1 MIFYAHG
8 DALISSEELQED
20 PSLIEKLD
28 SFYTD
33 LARGAKPAALA
44 FDSGELNP
52 ENALTSF
59 EFAALDENPQPIA
72 FTPIGLGKPLTVMI
86 REVYTG
92 KFPKGGGILGGG
104 SGKDMLVTSAVKSI
118 VAFDAKPR
126 AHNFLQDKVRQRTHL
141 ERPAAGRQ
149 GTPFVF
155 HSPALL
161 ERSLTMDLT
170 IVFDTFP
177 KEVFEQIGDIFTT
190 AAGIPIFQVH
200 NVFLLAAGMLTKL
213 VGSAGEAIF
222 DGKPV
227 FNSSSPID
235 IALVGRPPIPPGF
248 ALITAENLLQLDKD
262 FLKNQHVNELGQ
274 VVDKNGNVYQGDVPY
289 IVISI
294 DGAPMEELAN
304 FAPTAASAAVL
315 SRFFGIKDG
324 QQLPLDTI
332 VDAIKLFNDLKF
344 RKEIDRLD
352 EQLKALKPDDPK
364 RPQLEE
370 KRKALL
376 GNILEDILKPKQ

>member
-1 MIFYAHG
+1 MIYYAHG
-8 DALISSEELQED
+8 DALISSEDLQDD
-20 PSLIEKLD
+20 PSLVEKLS
-28 SFYTD
+28 SFYKD
-33 LARGAKPAALA
+33 LDSGRQPAPLA
-44 FDSGELNP
+44 FESGELTP
-52 ENALTSF
+52 ANALTSF
-59 EFAALDENPQPIA
+59 DVAAAGDPPDPIA

-92 KFPKGGGILGGG
+92 KFPKGGFLGGG
-104 SGKDMLVTSAVKSI
+104 GKDMLVTSAVKSI
-118 VAFDAKPR
+118 ASFEAKPR
-126 AHNFLQDKVRQRTHL
+126 AHNFLQDKVAQRTHL
-141 ERPAAGRQ
+141 HRPSAGRQ

-170 IVFDTFP
+170 IVFDSFP
-177 KEVFEQIGDIFTT
+177 KEIFAQVGDIFSS

-200 NVFLLAAGMLTKL
+200 SVFLLAAGMLTKL
-213 VGSAGEAIF
+213 LGSAGEAIF

-235 IALVGRPPIPPGF
+235 IALPGTTPIPPGF
-248 ALITAENLLQLDKD
+248 ALITAENVNQLDKD
-262 FLKNQHVNELGQ
+262 FLKNNHVNEQGQ
-274 VVDKNGNVYQGDVPY
+274 VVDKNENEDEGDVPY
-289 IVISI
+289 IVISV

-332 VDAIKLFNDLKF
+332 IDAIKLFNDLKF

-352 EQLKALKPDDPK
+352 DQLKALKPDDPK

-376 GNILEDILKPKQ
+376 GNIMEDLLKPK